1 MTLVNIRTLAAAAA
15 LIAASLSAAVSASA
29 DDAVPNN
36 DFRLGSYSVFYHASA
51 DDLRGPYVPSG
62 LNFHTDNVET
72 LYVGYIRRLSAH
84 FAAEL
89 AIGYPPLT
97 KTYGRGPAA
106 VGSVPYGGQELSTAR
121 WLAPT
126 GFVEYNFFAEDAVVR
141 PFIGIGVNYT
151 NFYDRRST
159 AAGDAAS
166 GGPTKIELPPSFGPA
181 ATVGLAYRIAPRWHA
196 YASYSASKVNTRL
209 NSITAGVDRTSHVEF
224 NPQALVVSV
233 GYAF

>member
-1 MTLVNIRTLAAAAA
+1 MTLLNIRTLSAA
-15 LIAASLSAAVSASA
+15 LALAASLGGAASAIA
-29 DDAVPNN
+29 DDALPNN

-51 DDLRGPYVPSG
+51 DDLSGPYVPSG
-62 LNFHTDNVET
+62 LNFHTDNLET
-72 LYVGYIRRLSAH
+72 LYVGYVRRLSAH

-97 KTYGRGPAA
+97 KTYGVGPAA
-106 VGSVPYGGQELSTAR
+106 VGSVGYSGQELSTAR

-126 GFVEYNFFAEDAVVR
+126 GFVEYNFFAEDAVLR

-159 AAGDAAS
+159 AAGNAVS

-209 NSITAGVDRTSHVEF
+209 TSITGGVERTSHLEF
-224 NPQALVVSV
+224 NPQALVVSL

>member
-1 MTLVNIRTLAAAAA
+1 MTLLNNRTLPAA
-15 LIAASLSAAVSASA
+15 LALIVASLGGAASASA
-29 DDAVPNN
+29 DEAVPAN

-51 DDLRGPYVPSG
+51 DDLSGPYVPAG
-62 LNFHTDNVET
+62 LNFHTDNIET
-72 LYVGYIRRLSAH
+72 LYVGYVRRLSTH
-84 FAAEL
+84 FSAEL
-89 AIGYPPLT
+89 ALGYPPLT
-97 KTYGRGPAA
+97 KTYGVGPAT
-106 VGSVPYGGQELSTAR
+106 VGSVPYSGQEVSTAR

-126 GFVEYNFFAEDAVVR
+126 AFVEYNFFAEDAVLR

-181 ATVGLAYRIAPRWHA
+181 ATVGLAYRLAEHWHA

-209 NSITAGVDRTSHVEF
+209 TSITAGVDRTSHVEF
-224 NPQALVVSV
+224 NPQALVVSI